1 MIRRVRSS
9 VPVRSVNV
17 LLGAWLFA
25 SAFLWP
31 HQDNARF
38 NDWVC
43 GMLVA
48 ASALSAIWA
57 PALRWTSTGL
67 AVWLGF
73 GALFFDYSSQATRLH
88 DLAIAGIVFAVSLVR
103 AELPRAQ
110 PGEAG

>member
-31 HQDNARF
+31 HQDNVRF
-38 NDWVC
+38 NDWAC
-43 GMLVA
+43 GLLVA

-57 PALRWTSTGL
+57 PALRWASAGL
-67 AVWLGF
+67 AAWLGF
-73 GALFFDYSSQATRLH
+73 GALFFEYRSDATRLH
-88 DLAIAGIVFAVSLVR
+88 DLAVAGLVFAVSLVR

-110 PGEAG
+110 AGEAG